1 MTNAGD
7 GWYSQYM
14 LYRKPRVGAEIESYC
29 GSCKEERTHII
40 AAMDSDIVKRVTCSM
55 CGGTHN
61 FKRKA
66 TAAASSDAPKTKRA
80 TGSSRSKAN
89 QAFSIDPSRPQKAY
103 DMNHNYS
110 AGDVISHP
118 KFGPGLVETS
128 LPPNKI
134 EVRFQEGKKMLLHN
148 MKNYRG

>member
-1 MTNAGD
+1 
-7 GWYSQYM
+7 M

-29 GSCKEERTHII
+29 GSCKEDRTHIV
-40 AAMDSDIVKRVTCSM
+40 AAMDGDIVRRVTCSM

-61 FKRKA
+61 FKHK
-66 TAAASSDAPKTKRA
+66 AAASASTTASGDASKTKRA
-80 TGSSRSKAN
+80 ASSRRTKAS
-89 QAFSIDPSRPQKAY
+89 QAFTIDPSRPQKAY
-103 DMNHNYS
+103 DMNHNYA

-118 KFGPGLVETS
+118 KFGPGLVETT

-148 MKNYRG
+148 MKHFRA

>member
-1 MTNAGD
+1 
-7 GWYSQYM
+7 M

-29 GSCKEERTHII
+29 GSCKEERTHIV
-40 AAMDSDIVKRVTCSM
+40 AAMDGDIVRRVTCSM

-66 TAAASSDAPKTKRA
+66 AVGASTTASDDAPKTRRA
-80 TGSSRSKAN
+80 TSSRRKES
-89 QAFSIDPSRPQKAY
+89 QAFTIDPSRPQKAY

-110 AGDVISHP
+110 TGDIISHP

-148 MKNYRG
+148 MKNFRA

>member
-1 MTNAGD
+1 
-7 GWYSQYM
+7 M
-14 LYRKPRVGAEIESYC
+14 LYRKPRVGGEIESYC

-40 AAMDSDIVKRVTCSM
+40 AAMDGDIVRRVTCSM

-66 TAAASSDAPKTKRA
+66 AAGASVTASDDAKKTRRAAGSRRTKE
-80 TGSSRSKAN
+80 S
-89 QAFSIDPSRPQKAY
+89 QAFVIDPSRPQKAY

-110 AGDVISHP
+110 TGDIISHP

-148 MKNYRG
+148 MKNFRP

>member
-1 MTNAGD
+1 
-7 GWYSQYM
+7 M

-29 GSCKEERTHII
+29 GSCKEDRTHIV
-40 AAMDSDIVKRVTCSM
+40 AAMDGDIVRRVTCSM

-61 FKRKA
+61 FKHK
-66 TAAASSDAPKTKRA
+66 AAASASTSASGDAPKTKRA
-80 TGSSRSKAN
+80 ASSRRTKAS
-89 QAFSIDPSRPQKAY
+89 QAFTIDPSRPQKAY
-103 DMNHNYS
+103 DMNHNYA

-118 KFGPGLVETS
+118 KFGPGLVETT

-148 MKNYRG
+148 MKHFRA

>member
-1 MTNAGD
+1 
-7 GWYSQYM
+7 M

-29 GSCKEERTHII
+29 GSCKEDRTHIV
-40 AAMDSDIVKRVTCSM
+40 AAMDGDIVRRVTCSR

-66 TAAASSDAPKTKRA
+66 AASASTSESSDAPKTKRA
-80 TGSSRSKAN
+80 TSSRRTKAT
-89 QAFSIDPSRPQKAY
+89 QAFTIDPSRPQKAY
-103 DMNHNYS
+103 DMNHNYA

-118 KFGPGLVETS
+118 KFGPGLVETT

-148 MKNYRG
+148 MKHFRA

>member
-1 MTNAGD
+1 
-7 GWYSQYM
+7 M

-29 GSCKEERTHII
+29 GSCKEERTHIV
-40 AAMDSDIVKRVTCSM
+40 AAMDGDIVRRVTCSM

-66 TAAASSDAPKTKRA
+66 AVGAAVSADDAPKTRRA
-80 TGSSRSKAN
+80 TSSQRTKES
-89 QAFSIDPSRPQKAY
+89 QAFTIDPSRPQKAY

-110 AGDVISHP
+110 TGDIISHP

-148 MKNYRG
+148 MKNRRA

>member
-1 MTNAGD
+1 
-7 GWYSQYM
+7 M
-14 LYRKPRVGAEIESYC
+14 LYRKPRVGGEIESYC

-40 AAMDSDIVKRVTCSM
+40 AAMDGDIVRRVTCSM

-66 TAAASSDAPKTKRA
+66 AASTASTASDDATKTRRA
-80 TGSSRSKAN
+80 AGSRRTKES
-89 QAFSIDPSRPQKAY
+89 QAFAIDPSRPQKAY

-110 AGDVISHP
+110 TGDIISHP

-148 MKNYRG
+148 MRHHRA

>member
-1 MTNAGD
+1 
-7 GWYSQYM
+7 M
-14 LYRKPRVGAEIESYC
+14 LYRKPRVGGEIESYC
-29 GSCKEERTHII
+29 GSCKEDRTHIV
-40 AAMDSDIVKRVTCSM
+40 AAMDGDIVRRVTCSM

-66 TAAASSDAPKTKRA
+66 AASAAASASGEALKTKRA
-80 TGSSRSKAN
+80 TSSRRTKAT
-89 QAFSIDPSRPQKAY
+89 QAFTIDPSRPQKAY

-110 AGDVISHP
+110 SGDVISHP
-118 KFGPGLVETS
+118 KFGPGLVETI

-148 MKNYRG
+148 MKHFRA